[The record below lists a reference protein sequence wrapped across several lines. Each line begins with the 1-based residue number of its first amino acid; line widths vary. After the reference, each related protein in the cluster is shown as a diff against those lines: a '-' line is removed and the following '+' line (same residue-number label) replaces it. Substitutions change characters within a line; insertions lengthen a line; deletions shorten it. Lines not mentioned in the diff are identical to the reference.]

1 MFTIFGI
8 AHVARSP
15 GTTINTCSEAVF
27 KMPLCR
33 PCLCTTRQ
41 WLLNAWLII
50 LNIYILQII
59 QAKTVTPHWKT
70 VQDCWK

>member
-27 KMPLCR
+27 KMPLLAAR
-33 PCLCTTRQ
+33 RG
-41 WLLNAWLII
+41 LLNAWSII
-50 LNIYILQII
+50 QNIYIP
-59 QAKTVTPHWKT
+59 AKKRWHAHS
-70 VQDCWK
+70 QGGDRS